1 MKVSDE
7 MNKIKSQMTIFISR
21 LIAAIYNILSK
32 DK

>member
-21 LIAAIYNILSK
+21 LIAAICKIISN
-32 DK
+32 DQ